1 MLKNPAFYAKI
12 SQLIIFSTLRRLL
25 VENFAQITTTT
36 IYAFMNYVKFSLTS
50 LQVSDNKP
58 KFYLQKICPSHVNS
72 GKSQNVNKTALFHQN
87 FTFDLFFSIFLMIFA
102 IFKSNFQFLDLFKN
116 SWINVVKS

>member
-36 IYAFMNYVKFSLTS
+36 IYAFMNYVKFSLAS

-58 KFYLQKICPSHVNS
+58 KFYLQKIYPLTCRQREMP
-72 GKSQNVNKTALFHQN
+72 KC
-87 FTFDLFFSIFLMIFA
+87 
-102 IFKSNFQFLDLFKN
+102 
-116 SWINVVKS
+116 

>member
-12 SQLIIFSTLRRLL
+12 SQLIIFSTLDRFL
-25 VENFAQITTTT
+25 VENFAQITRTT
-36 IYAFMNYVKFSLTS
+36 IFALMNYVKFSLNS
-50 LQVSDNKP
+50 FLIHYDGLD
-58 KFYLQKICPSHVNS
+58 FYLQKIYPLTCSPRE
-72 GKSQNVNKTALFHQN
+72 SQNVNKTALFHQN

-102 IFKSNFQFLDLFKN
+102 IFKFNFQFLDLFKN